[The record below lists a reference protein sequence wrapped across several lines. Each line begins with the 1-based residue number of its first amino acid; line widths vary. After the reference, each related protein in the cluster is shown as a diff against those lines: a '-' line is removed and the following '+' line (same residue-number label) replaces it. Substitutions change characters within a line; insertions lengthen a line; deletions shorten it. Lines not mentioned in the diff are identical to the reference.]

1 MLAIINVILWGIL
14 GILVLCS
21 DENPSKTLFGV
32 MWGTLMI
39 HIIFLAIISN
49 NLLN

>member
-39 HIIFLAIISN
+39 YMIIFAVVSD